1 MLKPLLLAAL
11 VALPAP
17 AAAGVRPGGLD
28 CRAEAPLADN
38 LLIGRWLSALLE
50 LEAGSGIVTSPTIAA
65 LAYRCMVVLREQVA
79 AADRA
84 AIAAFN
90 AQWSTRE

>member
-1 MLKPLLLAAL
+1 MLKSLLLAAL
-11 VALPAP
+11 VALPAS

-38 LLIGRWLSALLE
+38 LVIGRWLNSLLE
-50 LEAGSGIVTSPTIAA
+50 LEAGSGIVTSPAIAA
-65 LAYRCMVVLREQVA
+65 LAYRCMVVLREQIA
-79 AADRA
+79 AAERA

-90 AQWSTRE
+90 ARWSTRE